1 MQLTK
6 VEKQELEDIIE
17 KLLESNWSLSTPYQ
31 LSRDQL
37 VMLTD
42 KVKVVFMSQPMLLEL
57 SAPINICGRK
67 CISGDLPCR

>member
-6 VEKQELEDIIE
+6 AEKQELEDIVE
-17 KLLESNWSLSTPYQ
+17 KLLESSWCLTTQDQ

-42 KVKVVFMSQPMLLEL
+42 KVKVVLMNQPMLLEL

-67 CISGDLPCR
+67 CVSSD